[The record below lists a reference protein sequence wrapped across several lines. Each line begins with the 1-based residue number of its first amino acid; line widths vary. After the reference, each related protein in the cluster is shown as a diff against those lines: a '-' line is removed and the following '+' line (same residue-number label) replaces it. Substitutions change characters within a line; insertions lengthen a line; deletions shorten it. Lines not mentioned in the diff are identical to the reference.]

1 MYVLYVERQE
11 FFCGECPFWTKLL
24 HCEYE
29 HAPEPTVTV
38 KRSIRT
44 PKDTNHGMK
53 SMETGLLSE
62 GIDHLGVLHQQVWAC
77 RIVLSPLVLPAC
89 LSFLLSCLK
98 TACVCVST
106 VRTVLVPYRHM
117 YVDLLSVSLLF
128 DRMSV
133 SVDRRLVS
141 VCDRVE

>member
-1 MYVLYVERQE
+1 MPRGVHHVRAVRSVKS
-11 FFCGECPFWTKLL
+11 FFCSECPLWTKLL

-77 RIVLSPLVLPAC
+77 RIVLSVVL
-89 LSFLLSCLK
+89 SVLLSCLK

-106 VRTVLVPYRHM
+106 VPYWYRT
-117 YVDLLSVSLLF
+117 DT
-128 DRMSV
+128 
-133 SVDRRLVS
+133 
-141 VCDRVE
+141 CT